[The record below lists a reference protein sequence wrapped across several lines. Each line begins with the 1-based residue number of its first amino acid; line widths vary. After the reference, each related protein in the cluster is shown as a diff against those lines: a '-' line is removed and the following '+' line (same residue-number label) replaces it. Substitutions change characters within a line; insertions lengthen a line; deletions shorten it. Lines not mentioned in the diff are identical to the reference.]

1 MSLIVF
7 TREDSSDIPSF
18 SLNTKIGPPP
28 IHIEFTPQVV
38 CIKLS
43 NLDPSKASGPKGW
56 PILSHK
62 ECAQPLSIHFI

>member
-1 MSLIVF
+1 MSLSVF

-28 IHIEFTPQVV
+28 IRIEFTPQVV

-43 NLDPSKASGPKGW
+43 NLDPSKASGPKG
-56 PILSHK
+56 
-62 ECAQPLSIHFI
+62 